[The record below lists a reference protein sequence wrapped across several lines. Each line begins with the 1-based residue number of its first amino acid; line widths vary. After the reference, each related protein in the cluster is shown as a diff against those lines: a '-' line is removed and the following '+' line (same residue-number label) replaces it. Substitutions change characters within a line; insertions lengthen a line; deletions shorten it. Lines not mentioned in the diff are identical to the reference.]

1 MNQKIGIF
9 WYYNN
14 KVIGKT
20 YNLLEAEKYGDFL
33 SPILGHYDYW
43 NQIQKA
49 LPELYYE
56 EYEYIPRG
64 RIVYDTTKDHF
75 VLLSSK
81 KIIKNKTILKAIKE
95 FFILK
100 AIKEFFS
107 IPEDAKFVA
116 KSDLHYETRYT
127 G

>member
-20 YNLLEAEKYGDFL
+20 YNLSEAEKYGDFL

-43 NQIQKA
+43 EKIQKEF
-49 LPELYYE
+49 PELYYE

-64 RIVYDTTKDHF
+64 RIVYDTTKNHF

-81 KIIKNKTILKAIKE
+81 KIIKNIIILKAIKV
-95 FFILK
+95 
-100 AIKEFFS
+100 FFS
-107 IPEDAKFVA
+107 IPEDAKFVT
-116 KSDLHYETRYT
+116 KSDLHYEIRYT
-127 G
+127 GRRE

>member
-20 YNLLEAEKYGDFL
+20 YNLSEAEKYGDFL

-43 NQIQKA
+43 EQIQKEF
-49 LPELYYE
+49 PELYYE

-64 RIVYDTTKDHF
+64 RIVYDTTKNHF

-95 FFILK
+95 FF
-100 AIKEFFS
+100 S
-107 IPEDAKFVA
+107 IPKDAKFVT
-116 KSDLHYETRYT
+116 KSDLHYEIRYI
-127 G
+127 GCREVEN

>member
-9 WYYNN
+9 WYYKN

-20 YNLLEAEKYGDFL
+20 YNLSESEKYGDFL

-43 NQIQKA
+43 EQIQKEFS
-49 LPELYYE
+49 ELYYE

-95 FFILK
+95 FF
-100 AIKEFFS
+100 S

-116 KSDLHYETRYT
+116 KSDLHYEIRGRVY
-127 G
+127 GSRDRW

>member
-95 FFILK
+95 FF
-100 AIKEFFS
+100 S